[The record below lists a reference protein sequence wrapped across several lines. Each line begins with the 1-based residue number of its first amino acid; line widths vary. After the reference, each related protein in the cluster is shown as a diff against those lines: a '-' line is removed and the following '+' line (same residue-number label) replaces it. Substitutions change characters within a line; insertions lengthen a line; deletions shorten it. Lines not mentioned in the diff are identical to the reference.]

1 MSSTNLIALA
11 DLGSLPFYVGE
22 FEKPANGELP
32 DTLPFKVGYRTD
44 LDLLVQMPDERVEQY
59 LNEAYQIGSIV
70 GTPMS
75 EDGIG
80 RRYADDFLS
89 FIARVVPS
97 VKGLHVLEVG
107 GGTGYLLHRLHK
119 LGAEVLGVEPG
130 EHGQEGARKY
140 GIEIVRGLFPCEE
153 VSSKSFDAIINFTV
167 LEHLTDPAGFLEE
180 QKRLLT
186 DSGIII
192 FAVPDC
198 TDHIEAGDVAMFIH
212 EHWSYFSPTSI
223 QALVESIGL
232 RLLSLERAGF
242 GGCLYA
248 VAGKSGQSIARQNHK
263 NRMDL
268 FRARLDNGLK
278 RMKEYFQ
285 QAEKQRSSIGVFCP
299 GRFFNLLHLVRPNN
313 APRFFDDDPR
323 LHGKYYPPIPVP
335 VESRAALIENPV
347 DELLIWSR
355 SFGEKLKAELTEE
368 KSLQKT
374 HMILTEQFSRDRSEM
389 TTGS

>member
-1 MSSTNLIALA
+1 MSSMNLITLA

-22 FEKPANGELP
+22 FETPSNGELP

-44 LDLLVQMPDERVEQY
+44 LDLVVQMPDEKVEQC
-59 LNEAYQIGSIV
+59 LNEAYQKGSIV

-75 EDGIG
+75 EEGIG
-80 RRYADDFLS
+80 RHYADDFLS
-89 FIARVVPS
+89 FIGRVLPS

-130 EHGQEGARKY
+130 EHGQEGARRY

-167 LEHLTDPAGFLEE
+167 LEHLRDPVHFLEE
-180 QKRLLT
+180 QRRLLT
-186 DSGIII
+186 DSGVII

-198 TDHIEAGDVAMFIH
+198 TEHIEAGDVAMFIH
-212 EHWSYFSPTSI
+212 EHWSYFSPSSI
-223 QALVESIGL
+223 RALVESIGL
-232 RLLSLERAGF
+232 RLLSLERSGF

-248 VAGKSGQSIARQNHK
+248 VAGKSGQSINVAGQT

-268 FRARLDNGLK
+268 FRTRLDDGLK
-278 RMKEYFQ
+278 RMKEFFKHTERER
-285 QAEKQRSSIGVFCP
+285 ASVGVFCAS
-299 GRFFNLLHLVRPNN
+299 RFFNLLHLISPNN

-323 LHGKYYPPIPVP
+323 LHGKYYPPITIP

-355 SFGEKLKAELTEE
+355 SFGEKLKTQLASE
-368 KSLQKT
+368 KSLRHT
-374 HMILTEQFSRDRSEM
+374 RIRLTDEFSDARSEV
-389 TTGS
+389 TSGA